1 MAASNLGQILKFF
14 EDSRN
19 AVTLNSIARELDL
32 TPARVESMIEYWVR
46 KGRIR
51 LVEDAKEC
59 GSCGIQGNCP
69 FVIDLPRSYE
79 LVRDSDDGSLL
90 AMIPACKQVG

>member
-1 MAASNLGQILKFF
+1 MAASYLRQILKFF

-46 KGRIR
+46 KGRIQ

-69 FVIDLPRSYE
+69 FVVKIPRYYE
-79 LVRDSDDGSLL
+79 LVKDGRIG
-90 AMIPACKQVG
+90 MN

>member
-51 LVEDAKEC
+51 LAEDVKEC

-79 LVRDSDDGSLL
+79 LVRDRDDRSFL
-90 AMIPACKQVG
+90 AMHPACK

>member
-51 LVEDAKEC
+51 LAEDVKEC

-69 FVIDLPRSYE
+69 FAIDLPRIYD
-79 LVRDSDDGSLL
+79 LVIDSDDGSLL
-90 AMIPACKQVG
+90 AMHPVCK

>member
-1 MAASNLGQILKFF
+1 
-14 EDSRN
+14 
-19 AVTLNSIARELDL
+19 
-32 TPARVESMIEYWVR
+32 MIEYWVR

-51 LVEDAKEC
+51 LAEDVKEC

-79 LVRDSDDGSLL
+79 LARDSVDRSYL
-90 AMIPACKQVG
+90 AMHPVCK